1 MTMADGIRGLVP
13 GVDEPRADPATP
25 RLRAFFWTH
34 LLAGAAN
41 EITTLVVIDT
51 VRNDV
56 LAVLNRDGGPLD
68 PAAEAAVRRS
78 LKDNA
83 DLLGGCYAALADSF

>member
-1 MTMADGIRGLVP
+1 MADGFRGLVP
-13 GVDEPRADPATP
+13 GVDEPRAGLTSS
-25 RLRAFFWTH
+25 RLRAFHWTH
-34 LLAGAAN
+34 FLAGAAN

-68 PAAEAAVRRS
+68 PTAEADVRRS
-78 LKDNA
+78 LKDNT